1 MKTYEFPE
9 LPLPSDELDDRQ
21 PASLGAAAGAV
32 VSYPP
37 AEPAVGGEEAAA
49 ASRREPLLK
58 RPLDVILAA
67 LMLIASAPVWAAIAL
82 AIKLED
88 RGPVFYRQERW
99 GRGGRQ
105 FAVLK
110 FRTMHADA
118 EQRFGV

>member
-9 LPLPSDELDDRQ
+9 IPLSSNEFDDSQ
-21 PASLGAAAGAV
+21 PASLAAAAGAAV
-32 VSYPP
+32 AYPP
-37 AEPAVGGEEAAA
+37 PEQSIERDAGATTY
-49 ASRREPLLK
+49 RREPFLK
-58 RPLDVILAA
+58 RPLDIIAT

-88 RGPVFYRQERW
+88 RGPVFYRQKRW

-110 FRTMHADA
+110 FRTMVADA
-118 EQRFGV
+118 